1 MNVTL
6 SVRMPVPGGSV
17 AAGALTW
24 VGVHPAH
31 RRRGVLT
38 AMMRRQLDDV
48 RERGEPVSAL
58 WAAEPAIYGRFGYG
72 LATRSLSLTLPRG
85 AAMRDVPGCEDL
97 HVTFE
102 RLDQDRHTELLAA
115 CYEAARQ
122 SRPGWVSR
130 PRAAHWRAVLD
141 DQAPLRRGT
150 ESLRVLL
157 AREGGPDGDLRGYAL
172 FRRAVAWQDSG
183 PDGTVKV
190 QAMVARDAATARAVW
205 GRLADLDLMSRV
217 TTDARPPDDPLVHLL
232 VDVRA
237 AAPRTSDGLWLRVVD
252 VPGALAARRYTCPVD
267 VVLDVRDAFCPWNE
281 GRWRLTGGP
290 DGATCT
296 RSDDDADLALDVRD
310 LGAAYL
316 GGESLSALAAAGLVT
331 ERHAGAVDPAARAFA
346 WHVAPYCGWMF

>member
-1 MNVTL
+1 
-6 SVRMPVPGGSV
+6 
-17 AAGALTW
+17 
-24 VGVHPAH
+24 
-31 RRRGVLT
+31 
-38 AMMRRQLDDV
+38 
-48 RERGEPVSAL
+48 
-58 WAAEPAIYGRFGYG
+58 
-72 LATRSLSLTLPRG
+72 
-85 AAMRDVPGCEDL
+85 
-97 HVTFE
+97 
-102 RLDQDRHTELLAA
+102 
-115 CYEAARQ
+115 
-122 SRPGWVSR
+122 VSR

-252 VPGALAARRYTCPVD
+252 VPGALSARRYTCPVD

-296 RSDDDADLALDVRD
+296 PCDDEADLALDVRD

-331 ERHAGAVDPAARAFA
+331 ERHPGAVDRAARAFS